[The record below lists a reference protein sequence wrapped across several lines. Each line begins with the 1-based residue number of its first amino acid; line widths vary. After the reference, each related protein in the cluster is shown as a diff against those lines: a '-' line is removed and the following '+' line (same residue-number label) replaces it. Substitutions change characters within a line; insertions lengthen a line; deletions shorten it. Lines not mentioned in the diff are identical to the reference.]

1 MWQRGVGVG
10 GREDKEAG
18 FKKETGQQAQRD
30 PGGLS
35 IDKWG
40 WLIHHI
46 ASGGGIVQQCMC
58 ETMNE
63 KEVFH
68 LEPRALGYNTR
79 HVIIWCNRTVVHVD
93 GLVWCQRGEK
103 LKMKR
108 SVFGAFSTKRRA
120 PRASP
125 SFLLQTRTKSS
136 GVHAE
141 RVLWTLISTLR
152 CFAQYT
158 GVLISAVRR
167 ANINKGCKD
176 CVDIVASLISVDPNG
191 FIFGGMNPDLP
202 KNYCIHFCYKTQG
215 GVNTSFT
222 LSPQLFWHAVH
233 CSMLTNGC
241 TLHSDSLSIHI
252 LWSFT
257 SFGHVDIKELHVSF
271 GAVEIY
277 CKTVLIF
284 N

>member
-1 MWQRGVGVG
+1 MTV
-10 GREDKEAG
+10 ASLC
-18 FKKETGQQAQRD
+18 
-30 PGGLS
+30 GLHS
-35 IDKWG
+35 E
-40 WLIHHI
+40 H
-46 ASGGGIVQQCMC
+46 
-58 ETMNE
+58 T
-63 KEVFH
+63 EVSRQTQSP
-68 LEPRALGYNTR
+68 LE
-79 HVIIWCNRTVVHVD
+79 VD
-93 GLVWCQRGEK
+93 SKGDV
-103 LKMKR
+103 
-108 SVFGAFSTKRRA
+108 GAFSTKRRA
-120 PRASP
+120 PRALP

-222 LSPQLFWHAVH
+222 LSPQLF
-233 CSMLTNGC
+233 
-241 TLHSDSLSIHI
+241 
-252 LWSFT
+252 
-257 SFGHVDIKELHVSF
+257 
-271 GAVEIY
+271 
-277 CKTVLIF
+277 
-284 N
+284 